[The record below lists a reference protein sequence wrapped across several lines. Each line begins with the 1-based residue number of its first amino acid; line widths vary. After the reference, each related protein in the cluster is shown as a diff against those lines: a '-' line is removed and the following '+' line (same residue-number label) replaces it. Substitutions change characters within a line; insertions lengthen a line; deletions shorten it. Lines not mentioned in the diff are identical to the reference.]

1 MKYLAIICVSFI
13 SIACGNSSAT
23 VENGNSASRPM
34 RAEKLQSTTVHTTE
48 GQATPQPVNADAAAA
63 ADSAKG
69 GRFTQGG
76 NPIDVTEFNKAIAEA
91 QRSMKPDPKNA
102 EGRLKVAQAYF
113 ERGFALT
120 EARQYAA
127 ALKDYRSALKLLPDH
142 AESIKWE
149 KQIIGIYEMM
159 KKEYPKPG
167 EEPDP
172 LPFAKKEQ

>member
-1 MKYLAIICVSFI
+1 MKVLIVLAATTFAFGCD
-13 SIACGNSSAT
+13 GSSAT
-23 VENGNSASRPM
+23 VQNSNPATQPL
-34 RAEKLQSTTVHTTE
+34 RAENLQSTTVHTTE
-48 GQATPQPVNADAAAA
+48 GQATPQPVNANAAAA
-63 ADSAKG
+63 AESAKG
-69 GRFTQGG
+69 GRFSQGG

-91 QRSMKPDPKNA
+91 QRAMKPDPKNA
-102 EGRLKVAQAYF
+102 EARQKVAQAFF

-127 ALKDYRSALKLLPDH
+127 ALKDYRSALKLVPDH

-172 LPFAKKEQ
+172 LPFAKKDQ

>member
-1 MKYLAIICVSFI
+1 MVTFG
-13 SIACGNSSAT
+13 CGNNTAT
-23 VENGNSASRPM
+23 VQNSNSASQPM

-48 GQATPQPVNADAAAA
+48 GQATPQPVDANAAAA
-63 ADSAKG
+63 AESAKG

-76 NPIDVTEFNKAIAEA
+76 NPIDVTEYNKAIAEA

-102 EGRLKVAQAYF
+102 EARQKVAQAYF
-113 ERGFALT
+113 DRGFALT

-127 ALKDYRSALKLLPDH
+127 ALKDYRSALKLVPDH

-172 LPFAKKEQ
+172 LPFAKNEQ